1 MLPILHNP
9 LPILYPP
16 QVFVK
21 GQLVGGLEL
30 TEKLIASGEMG
41 QLCR

>member
-1 MLPILHNP
+1 LRLCRLPARRWQLF
-9 LPILYPP
+9 P

-21 GQLVGGLEL
+21 GQLIGGLEL
-30 TEKLIASGEMG
+30 TKKLIASGEMG